1 MRLKD
6 KQAVVTGGAGGIGRS
21 IVSGFIRE
29 GASVAIVDNNKV
41 LIEKAEK
48 EKLPRQGRSFFVSAD
63 VSDSLE
69 VTKMVKQVIR
79 RLNKI
84 DILVNCAGIY
94 EYSPMLDMSDEE
106 WDKTLRVNLYSY
118 FYCSRAVG
126 AYMKE
131 QKTGSIIN
139 LSSIAG
145 MKAASMGHSHYGTSK
160 AGIIGFTRAVAA
172 ELGPFGIR
180 ANCICPGLTEG
191 TPMGS
196 SAQNAFGEEYLKHV
210 PLGRFAIPQDIA
222 SAAIYLASEESNYI
236 TGACLNI
243 TGGMH
248 MD

>member
-6 KQAVVTGGAGGIGRS
+6 KKAIITGGAGGIGKA
-21 IVSGFIRE
+21 ITIGFLKE
-29 GASVAIVDNNKV
+29 GASVAIVDNNDV
-41 LIEKAEK
+41 FIDNGEREELF
-48 EKLPRQGRSFFVSAD
+48 RHNSVVFVRAD
-63 VSDSLE
+63 VSDSGE
-69 VTKMVKQVIR
+69 VGQMVNQVIR
-79 RLNKI
+79 KFNKI

-94 EYSPMLDMSDEE
+94 EYSTMLNMNDEE
-106 WDKTLRVNLYSY
+106 WDKTLRVNLYSC

-126 AYMKE
+126 ACMRE
-131 QKTGSIIN
+131 QRSGSIIN

-145 MKAASMGHSHYGTSK
+145 MRAASMGHSHYGASK
-160 AGIIGFTRAVAA
+160 AGIIGFTRAIAA

-180 ANCICPGLTEG
+180 ANCICPGLTVG
-191 TPMGS
+191 TPMGN
-196 SAQNAFGEEYLKHV
+196 SAQNAMGEEYLKRV

-222 SAAIYLASEESNYI
+222 YGATYLASDESNYI